1 MSRTFFQ
8 VAGWL
13 LFIAVVAVTVSP
25 IGLRPH
31 TAFGAGPERMAA
43 FFLLGLLFGIGYDR
57 HWLLT
62 IALVIVIAFGV
73 ESLQWLIPSRHA
85 RFDDALVK
93 AIGGVVGVLIGYIV
107 VRTRWVR
114 S

>member
-1 MSRTFFQ
+1 MSRTLFQ

-13 LFIAVVAVTVSP
+13 LFIALVAVTVSP

-31 TAFGAGPERMAA
+31 TPFGAGPERMAA

-62 IALVIVIAFGV
+62 IVLVIAIAFGV
-73 ESLQWLIPSRHA
+73 ETLQLLSPSRHA
-85 RFDDALVK
+85 RFDDALIK
-93 AIGGVVGVLIGYIV
+93 AIGGIVGVLIGHVV
-107 VRTRWVR
+107 VRLCWVR

>member
-1 MSRTFFQ
+1 MSRTVFQ

-31 TAFGAGPERMAA
+31 TSFGAGPERMAA

-57 HWLLT
+57 HWLMT
-62 IALVIVIAFGV
+62 IALVIAIAFGI
-73 ESLQWLIPSRHA
+73 EALQLLAPSRHA

-93 AIGGVVGVLIGYIV
+93 AIGAVIGVAVGYVIARMSWL
-107 VRTRWVR
+107 R